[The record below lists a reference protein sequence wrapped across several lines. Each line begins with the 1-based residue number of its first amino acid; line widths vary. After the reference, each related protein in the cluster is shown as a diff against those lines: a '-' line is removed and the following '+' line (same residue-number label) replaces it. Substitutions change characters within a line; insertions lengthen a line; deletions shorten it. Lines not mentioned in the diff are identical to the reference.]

1 MRPTL
6 DAQIN
11 ELFITTTPAARLL
24 NISENGVRRLAERGD
39 LPFTRVAGLRFYHRE
54 DVIRLAEQRRKVAP

>member
-6 DAQIN
+6 DEQIN

-24 NISENGVRRLAERGD
+24 NISENGVRRLAERGE
-39 LPFTRVAGLRFYHRE
+39 LPFTRIAGLRFYRRE
-54 DVIRLAEQRRKVAP
+54 DVLRLAERRKVSA